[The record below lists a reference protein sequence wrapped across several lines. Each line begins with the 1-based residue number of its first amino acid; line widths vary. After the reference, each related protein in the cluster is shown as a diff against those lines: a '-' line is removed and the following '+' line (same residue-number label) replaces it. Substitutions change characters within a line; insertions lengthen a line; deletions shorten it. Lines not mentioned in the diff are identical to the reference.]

1 MAKKVVFLVNSL
13 AGGGAERVVCTLL
26 NNLADNCNCYLILFE
41 NKIDYKLD
49 SRVKIITLSQRKSNN
64 YLSKFLEL
72 PILAYKLSNV
82 IKEYKFNTVV
92 SFLYRA
98 NYINILAKY
107 FSKHNAIISER
118 IAPSSMYYGNSL
130 SNKISKFLIRFL
142 YSRADFLVPVANAI
156 KDDLSNNFNINID
169 SKVIYNPY
177 DINKINFLSSKRISI
192 NINKSKSIITV
203 GSLDIRKNHK
213 LLIKAFS
220 RLVDKEYKLYI
231 LGRGQRKNNLQKLAS
246 DLGLGDNVIF
256 INFDNNPYKYL
267 SKCCLFVFSSNS
279 EGFPNVVVEALA
291 CGLPVIST
299 DCLSGPREILAPGT
313 NYNVQL
319 QNKIEYAEYG
329 ILTPINDV
337 ERMREAMELLI
348 RNKSLREA
356 YARKAKKRAQNF
368 AVEKIASQYLDTVC
382 VP

>member
-13 AGGGAERVVCTLL
+13 EGGGAERVVSTLL
-26 NNLADNCNCYLILFE
+26 NYLADNYDCYLILLE
-41 NKIDYKLD
+41 KKLSYDLDNRVNVIDLG
-49 SRVKIITLSQRKSNN
+49 QKSNSN
-64 YLSKFLEL
+64 GFIKFIKL
-72 PILAYKLSNV
+72 PTIAYKLSKV
-82 IKEYKFNTVV
+82 IKKRNFNVVV

-98 NYINILAKY
+98 NYINVLAKY
-107 FSKHNAIISER
+107 FANHKAIISER
-118 IAPSSMYYGNSL
+118 IAPSSMYYGNSY
-130 SNKISKFLIRFL
+130 NEVISRFLIKSL
-142 YSRADFLVPVANAI
+142 YERADFLVPVTNAI
-156 KDDLSNNFNINID
+156 KSDLQNNFNININ

-177 DINKINFLSSKRISI
+177 DINRINFLSSKSISI

-246 DLGLGDNVIF
+246 DLGLDDNIIF

-319 QNKIEYAEYG
+319 QNKIECAEYG

-337 ERMREAMELLI
+337 GRMREAMELLI

-356 YARKAKKRAQNF
+356 YARKAKKRVQNF
-368 AVEKIASQYLDTVC
+368 AVEKIASQYLDTIC